1 MVEQALKRL
10 LFDPKLATLV
20 TNGRLIADLE
30 DDHAALLAELLE
42 LITNR
47 PDITTG
53 ALMEHYRD
61 TEHAAILEQQLETPL
76 ELDQD
81 AHSIE
86 FKQTIDALLRKA
98 EPSAFERARLEM
110 QRRAVDPE

>member
-1 MVEQALKRL
+1 
-10 LFDPKLATLV
+10 
-20 TNGRLIADLE
+20 
-30 DDHAALLAELLE
+30 
-42 LITNR
+42 
-47 PDITTG
+47 
-53 ALMEHYRD
+53 MEHYRD